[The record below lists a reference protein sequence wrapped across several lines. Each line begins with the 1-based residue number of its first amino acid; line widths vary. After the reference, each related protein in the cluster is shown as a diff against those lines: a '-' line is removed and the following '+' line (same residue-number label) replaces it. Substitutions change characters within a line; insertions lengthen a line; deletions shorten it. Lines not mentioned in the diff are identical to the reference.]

1 MLVSTHKSFEVFLHI
16 TINVQSRH
24 LLASIQ
30 SYAVISSLPCAPYV
44 ATGAQAN
51 ASLGTGGEERNS
63 TCYQESKGSPKPS
76 ADFSFPFHWL
86 NNITFHTH
94 HKEIWEIL
102 AFQTQYQ
109 RKRKQVLIRLPKV
122 NQPGLIPYKSL
133 FLTDQSQSPIM
144 LRSQFSPLYIKG
156 EWCSMTNPK
165 DHVE

>member
-1 MLVSTHKSFEVFLHI
+1 MLVSTHKSFEVFPHI

-51 ASLGTGGEERNS
+51 ASLETGGEERNS

-94 HKEIWEIL
+94 RKEIWEIL

-109 RKRKQVLIRLPKV
+109 RKQKQVL
-122 NQPGLIPYKSL
+122 
-133 FLTDQSQSPIM
+133 
-144 LRSQFSPLYIKG
+144 
-156 EWCSMTNPK
+156 K
-165 DHVE
+165 DCRK